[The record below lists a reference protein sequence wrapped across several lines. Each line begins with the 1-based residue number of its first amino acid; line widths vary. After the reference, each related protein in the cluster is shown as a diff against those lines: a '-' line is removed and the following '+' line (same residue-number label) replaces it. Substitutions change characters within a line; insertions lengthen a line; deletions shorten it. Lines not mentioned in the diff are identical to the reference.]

1 LPLKRRILMLA
12 STIRAFRTR
21 RYSQDCAPPTLS
33 GALSRDEYMVP
44 WFNPAPAIGWMRLQA
59 G

>member
-1 LPLKRRILMLA
+1 MLA

-33 GALSRDEYMVP
+33 VAFSSDEYMVP